1 MKNVTYTFIVLLSL
15 VLISS
20 CTIEKRKHLG
30 GYHVEWAKIKEKRN
44 DLGPIG
50 TVDKEAKS
58 DQANYHGLD
67 DIVAFA
73 DKSFAIA
80 LEKQSYWN
88 SSKASVIDN
97 EVSKLDVP
105 DLNPPDSCD
114 NIILKNGNQIKGKII
129 EITSEE
135 VKYHRC
141 DNLKGPIYNTPKHY
155 VFMLQY
161 SNGTTD
167 SFVDESTTSL
177 KVDPKDKKRMD
188 PLGIV
193 GFCLTLASIPF
204 WWFISAIIGFSAGII
219 GIVFGSISLSRILRK
234 PETRGGLG
242 FAIASLCIGIA
253 LVLATV
259 IVWVTIL

>member
-1 MKNVTYTFIVLLSL
+1 MSL
-15 VLISS
+15 VLIVS

-30 GYHVEWAKIKEKRN
+30 GYNVEWAELKEKRN
-44 DLGPIG
+44 N
-50 TVDKEAKS
+50 K
-58 DQANYHGLD
+58 DQVGDVEEVNKPGGADYHGLEN
-67 DIVAFA
+67 IFAFA
-73 DKSFAIA
+73 DKSLTMA
-80 LEKQSYWN
+80 LEKRRSWN
-88 SSKASVIDN
+88 FPEGSQTASDV
-97 EVSKLDVP
+97 VVLDLP
-105 DLNPPDSCD
+105 TLIPPDSCD

-167 SFVDESTTSL
+167 SFVDESASISR
-177 KVDPKDKKRMD
+177 VDSKERKRMD

-234 PETRGGLG
+234 PEIRGGLG

-253 LVLATV
+253 LVLATI